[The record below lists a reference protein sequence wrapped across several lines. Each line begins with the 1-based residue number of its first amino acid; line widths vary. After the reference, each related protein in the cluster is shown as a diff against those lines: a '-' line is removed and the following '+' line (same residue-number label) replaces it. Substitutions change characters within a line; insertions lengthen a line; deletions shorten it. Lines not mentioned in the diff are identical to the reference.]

1 MNNINITVELCAADR
16 ERLDL
21 IIGKL
26 EALAQQRVPACDKC
40 VKDVAGVL
48 ENACEAI
55 DSVKQQ
61 PGDKA
66 LEALRATVSAEPAKN
81 AQEAPEVI
89 DHPTLDPFPE
99 VPTVTEDASETK
111 EEETKLEVTM
121 EMLRSKAI
129 ALAAAGKKDQVRA
142 VVHPYAT
149 KVTDIPADKWAE
161 VYKKLT
167 ELEG

>member
-55 DSVKQQ
+55 NSVKQQ

-66 LEALRATVSAEPAKN
+66 LEALRETINAEPAKN
-81 AQEAPEVI
+81 DQEAPEVI

-99 VPTVTEDASETK
+99 APTVKAEASETK
-111 EEETKLEVTM
+111 EEEPTIEVTAD
-121 EMLRSKAI
+121 MLRSKVI
-129 ALAAAGKKDQVRA
+129 TLAAAGKKDKVREI
-142 VVHPYAT
+142 VQSYAP

-167 ELEG
+167 DLEG